1 MQNANDEL
9 WLYDQ
14 SAKLHHTQKHE
25 RYTDIY
31 IHTYIYIY
39 TNMYVGLCTY
49 SLRITVILSIH
60 YLTLYNLHEKSY
72 TNLEVALL

>member
-25 RYTDIY
+25 RYTEIY
-31 IHTYIYIY
+31 TYIY
-39 TNMYVGLCTY
+39 TNMYVRLCTY
-49 SLRITVILSIH
+49 SLRIIVIFTLYVISIH
-60 YLTLYNLHEKSY
+60 Y
-72 TNLEVALL
+72 

>member
-39 TNMYVGLCTY
+39 KHVRWSVYVQSENYCNIIYTLFN
-49 SLRITVILSIH
+49 VI
-60 YLTLYNLHEKSY
+60 
-72 TNLEVALL
+72 